1 LIITSNGHFP
11 KEPIVSTPLAPLV
24 IEQIMREH
32 MDRASSYRRAA
43 PLRADRHRSV
53 RNRLGAL
60 ISHR

>member
-1 LIITSNGHFP
+1 M
-11 KEPIVSTPLAPLV
+11 STPLAPLV

-53 RNRLGAL
+53 RDRLGAL

>member
-1 LIITSNGHFP
+1 M
-11 KEPIVSTPLAPLV
+11 STPLAPLV

-32 MDRASSYRRAA
+32 MDRAVSYRRSA
-43 PLRADRHRSV
+43 PVRADRHRSV